1 MIAPAPAPS
10 IPPPRAFVA
19 VVLRP
24 KTPSARTVETCMSVN
39 EVTIN
44 SPQTDPLS
52 PRGVM
57 LRPPLL
63 VCSGIQTLE
72 VHTLFREIV
81 KTPIS
86 LRIQKMSKDN
96 AQIGA
101 GLRNLRR

>member
-24 KTPSARTVETCMSVN
+24 KTPSARTVETSMSVN

-44 SPQTDPLS
+44 SPQTDLLS

-63 VCSGIQTLE
+63 VCSWMQTLE
-72 VHTLFREIV
+72 MDPLFREIV
-81 KTPIS
+81 KIPVS
-86 LRIQKMSKDN
+86 LRIQKVSEDN

-101 GLRNLRR
+101 GFRNLRR